1 MRHFRAG
8 TPAAARPSGQL
19 VGIALVV
26 VALCA
31 LMALHAPG
39 HMSYDS
45 LVQLDEG
52 FNRKYYSWN
61 PPSFSL
67 FLGATY
73 ALFGSTAAALLISQ
87 ALLLFATYRLVAAPS
102 TPVALRLCAFVSVLA
117 VPIVIVY
124 AGILW
129 KDVFFAHLALMGFAV
144 LQRGTVERRH
154 LFLTALLL
162 GAAATIRQQGM
173 ILLVPLLCYTSWLG
187 GSDAGGRTTT
197 RWKLAIV
204 ALSGFFIAYALINT
218 IVKTTAVALPAEPY
232 GTGVHLIEYYDIAG
246 IVHREP
252 TIPLDVFATLPEF
265 DRGRFVE
272 FVRRGFSPERIDYL
286 DRKDFTCHFDY
297 GPEGNGVV
305 GRQWIALV
313 MASPLTYLAHRA
325 DVFSWM
331 LGRHDPLRCAAYI
344 DLVSDDPPGV
354 AERYGLKAGFHP
366 IASRYTRKVSIE
378 AFRPWLY
385 LAGGGLAILALL
397 LWRLGQSRQ
406 VADSTR
412 RGHLGAASRGVIPA
426 LYVAG
431 LLYALV
437 HFNVGIACDFR
448 YLYFPVVAS
457 IITMAHVFWDGFA
470 SVFAP
475 RGSQRAGV

>member
-1 MRHFRAG
+1 MA
-8 TPAAARPSGQL
+8 TRPTAQL
-19 VGIALVV
+19 VGIAFVAL
-26 VALCA
+26 ALCA
-31 LMALHAPG
+31 LMVLHAPG
-39 HMSYDS
+39 HLSYDS

-87 ALLLFATYRLVAAPS
+87 ALLLVATYRLGSAPS

-117 VPIVIVY
+117 VPIVVIY

-144 LQRGTVERRH
+144 LQRNEVKSRH
-154 LFLTALLL
+154 LFVTALLL
-162 GAAATIRQQGM
+162 GAAATIRQQGLV
-173 ILLVPLLCYTSWLG
+173 LLVPLLGYALWIARIG
-187 GSDAGGRTTT
+187 AGGRTTA
-197 RWKLAIV
+197 RWRLTLV
-204 ALSGFFIAYALINT
+204 ALSGFFAGYVLINT
-218 IVKTTAVALPAEPY
+218 IVKTTAVELPGKPY
-232 GTGVHLIEYYDIAG
+232 ETATHLIQYYDIAG
-246 IVHREP
+246 MAYREP
-252 TIPLDVFATLPEF
+252 EIPLDDFAASPDF
-265 DRGRFVE
+265 DRDRFLRL
-272 FVRRGFSPERIDYL
+272 VRRGYDPERIDYL
-286 DRKDFTCHFDY
+286 ESAEKSFTPPFKL
-297 GPEGNGVV
+297 GPEADRLV
-305 GRQWIALV
+305 GRQWLSLV
-313 MASPLTYLAHRA
+313 IQSPLTYLAHRA

-331 LGRHDPLRCAAYI
+331 LGRHDPLKCAAYI
-344 DLVSDDPPGV
+344 DLVSSDPPGV
-354 AERYGLKAGFHP
+354 AERYGLKADFHP
-366 IASRYTRKVSIE
+366 IARRYTRTVSIE

-385 LAGGGLAILALL
+385 LAGGALAIVALL

-406 VADSTR
+406 ADR
-412 RGHLGAASRGVIPA
+412 RNSGAASRGVIPA
-426 LYVAG
+426 LYLAG

-457 IITMAHVFWDGFA
+457 IITMAHIFWAGFA
-470 SVFAP
+470 TVFTS